1 MVDALGNYRWWSYT
15 KSISWKEIEVM
26 KKNMKKV
33 PTIQLKS
40 DVYHNKE
47 AIEAEDILKK
57 ITRQND
63 LWSEEEQQIIK
74 NKRLPWYKRPF
85 HRIAHFFISFF

>member
-1 MVDALGNYRWWSYT
+1 
-15 KSISWKEIEVM
+15 M

-63 LWSEEEQQIIK
+63 L
-74 NKRLPWYKRPF
+74 
-85 HRIAHFFISFF
+85 